1 MKKSTKI
8 KSLVAAAAVACFSFA
23 GLVATPTYA
32 EINCPDDFSY
42 DNRTRTC
49 TPDGDNVNLWGI
61 VNTIINVILAIVGV
75 IAVVMII
82 IGGIQYSTS
91 AGDPGKVKKAK
102 DTILYGVI
110 GLVIALLAFAIVNFV
125 LTSIFDG
132 SGSAPATGSYTTK
145 LACETGLPSGQ
156 SCVQAQDGNWAR
168 Q

>member
-23 GLVATPTYA
+23 GFIATPTYA
-32 EINCPDDFSY
+32 VVSDADCKKLGADWEVKGG
-42 DNRTRTC
+42 TC
-49 TPDGDNVNLWGI
+49 VQKSQDADLWGI

-75 IAVVMII
+75 IAVIMII
-82 IGGIQYSTS
+82 FGGIQYSTS

-125 LTSIFDG
+125 LDNIFGGDSG
-132 SGSAPATGSYTTK
+132 SGEEKEVKAGYV
-145 LACETGLPSGQ
+145 LEDYIG
-156 SCVQAQDGNWAR
+156 
-168 Q
+168 

>member
-23 GLVATPTYA
+23 GLIAAPTYA
-32 EINCPDDFSY
+32 INCPTDFNY
-42 DNRTRTC
+42 DNVTKTC
-49 TPDGDNVNLWGI
+49 KPSGQNVDLWNI
-61 VNTIINVILAIVGV
+61 VNTVINVILAIVGV

-82 IGGIQYSTS
+82 FGGIQYSTS

-125 LTSIFDG
+125 LSSLFTNSATNSSNNNSIT
-132 SGSAPATGSYTTK
+132 P
-145 LACETGLPSGQ
+145 
-156 SCVQAQDGNWAR
+156 
-168 Q
+168 